1 MYAIGQGKQSRFS
14 WTKVQLAPISTK
26 TMTFYKLVGRP
37 MNNELNMKPEVFLG
51 LQLGTLAA
59 HTYTHTQDML
69 RHTETNTQ
77 FISEYSP

>member
-1 MYAIGQGKQSRFS
+1 
-14 WTKVQLAPISTK
+14 
-26 TMTFYKLVGRP
+26 